1 MGKKKLETHMVADG
15 KNPVYFLNRL
25 QGIFKKA
32 KETSF
37 SLPSLMLFLREK
49 DKQNGESNKNNSSK
63 DTVQCPEIIDLD
75 AIEEINPVASNK
87 NNNSRKETIQ
97 YPEIIDLEESDDALK
112 DCTSSRVSD
121 TGTTV
126 LGIDNDQCGEK
137 PVPFDLGCGFTVN
150 GFLGLNGESSF
161 VCVFDHDL
169 VVMEEGAC
177 AHLTGKSAA
186 IRDVNYSTDVM
197 KLSSED
203 DMMNEFWKENLF
215 DFFEDAC

>member
-15 KNPVYFLNRL
+15 KKPVYFLNRL

-49 DKQNGESNKNNSSK
+49 DKQNRESNKANSSK

-75 AIEEINPVASNK
+75 AIEELNPVASNK

-121 TGTTV
+121 TATTV
-126 LGIDNDQCGEK
+126 LGIDDDQCGEK
-137 PVPFDLGCGFTVN
+137 PVPFDLGCGVTVN
-150 GFLGLNGESSF
+150 GFLGLNGELSF
-161 VCVFDHDL
+161 VSVFDHDL
-169 VVMEEGAC
+169 VVMEEGAS
-177 AHLTGKSAA
+177 AYLTGKSAA